1 MLKNLFQNKLKLS
14 GILLLICCFMLIR
27 LYENELFYDPLLVYF
42 KSNYMSLPL
51 PKLNTEQFIF
61 GIVFRYF
68 LNSILSIAIIQLVF
82 NDLKMLKFATLLYLI
97 LFILLMVLLFFFLN
111 SEIPNKMALFYVR
124 RFLIQPLF
132 LLLFLPAFYIQ
143 NKSLK

>member
-1 MLKNLFQNKLKLS
+1 MLKNLFQNKLKFF
-14 GILLLICCFMLIR
+14 GILLSICCFLLIR
-27 LYENELFYDPLLVYF
+27 LYENELFYDPFLVYF

-51 PKLNTEQFIF
+51 PKLNIEQFIF
-61 GIVFRYF
+61 GIIFRYF

-82 NDLKMLKFATLLYLI
+82 NDLKISKFGALLYLI
-97 LFILLMVLLFFFLN
+97 LFILMMTLLFFILN
-111 SEIPNKMALFYVR
+111 SEIPNKMVLFYVR